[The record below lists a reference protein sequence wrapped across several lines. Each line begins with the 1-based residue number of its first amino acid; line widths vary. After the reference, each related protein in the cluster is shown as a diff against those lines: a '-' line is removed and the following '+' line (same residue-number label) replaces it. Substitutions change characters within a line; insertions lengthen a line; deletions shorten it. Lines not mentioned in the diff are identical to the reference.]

1 MFKRIAL
8 ILSTLCLAFF
18 ILFTSVLRASSVSY
32 SFDSIEDNEEVA
44 GIATEDNKIVIDY
57 ALPYEGKIL
66 PDNTLWYLKALRDK
80 LWLAV
85 TSNTSKKAEL
95 LLLFSDKRLLSAKAL
110 FEKNKAE
117 IAYTT
122 LSKGEKYLEQ
132 ANFLTQQN
140 KAKGNDTTVFETRLA
155 NAALKHRQ
163 IVESLVLIAPENI
176 KPNIISLRSY
186 SINTYNSSRDSL
198 LGKGIKPPVNPFP
211 GE

>member
-1 MFKRIAL
+1 MFKRIVL
-8 ILSTLCLAFF
+8 ILSTLSLAFF

-32 SFDSIEDNEEVA
+32 SFDSIADNEKVQGVA
-44 GIATEDNKIVIDY
+44 SENNEISIDY
-57 ALPYEGKIL
+57 SLPYEGKIL

-80 LWLAV
+80 IWLTI
-85 TSNTSKKAEL
+85 TSNTSRKAEL
-95 LLLFSDKRLLSAKAL
+95 LLLFSDKRLLSAKDL

-132 ANFLTQQN
+132 ANFLTQEN
-140 KAKGNDTTVFETRLA
+140 KAKGRDTTAFEIRLA

-163 IVESLVLIAPENI
+163 VIESLVALAPENI
-176 KPNIISLRSY
+176 KPNVIALLSY
-186 SINTYNSSRDSL
+186 SLDTYNSSRDSL
-198 LGKGIKPPVNPFP
+198 LGKGIKPPVNPFT

>member
-1 MFKRIAL
+1 MFKRIVL

-32 SFDSIEDNEEVA
+32 SFDSIADNDKVA
-44 GIATEDNKIVIDY
+44 GVATENNEIVIDY
-57 ALPYEGKIL
+57 LLPYEGKIL

-80 LWLAV
+80 LWLAI
-85 TSNTSKKAEL
+85 TSNTSRKAEL
-95 LLLFSDKRLLSAKAL
+95 LLLFSDKRLLSARDL

-132 ANFLTQQN
+132 ANFLTQEN
-140 KAKGNDTTVFETRLA
+140 KAKGNDTTAFEIRLA
-155 NAALKHRQ
+155 NASLKHRQ
-163 IVESLVLIAPENI
+163 IIESLVALAPENV
-176 KPNIISLRSY
+176 KPNVVALLSY
-186 SINTYNSSRDSL
+186 SKNAYDSSRDSL
-198 LGKGIKPPVNPFP
+198 LGKGIKPPTNPFV